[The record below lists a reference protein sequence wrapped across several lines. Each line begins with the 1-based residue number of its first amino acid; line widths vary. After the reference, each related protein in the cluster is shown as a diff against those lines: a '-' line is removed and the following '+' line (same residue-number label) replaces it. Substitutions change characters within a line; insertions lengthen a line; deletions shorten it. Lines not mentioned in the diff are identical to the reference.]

1 MKLLIFPKNY
11 TITIRDSQNE
21 LVGSTTITEQSPKTF
36 LYSKKNSPTVFESIR
51 FTHKQNDMIIRTKGE
66 IFKEDGEII
75 LGSDEEF
82 AFFTFVETNEIEPMT
97 ALRNR

>member
-21 LVGSTTITEQSPKTF
+21 LVGSTTITDQSPKTF
-36 LYSKKNSPTVFESIR
+36 LYSKKNSSNIFESMK
-51 FTHKQNDMIIRTKGE
+51 FTHNQKDMVIRTKGE
-66 IFKEDGEII
+66 IFKEAGEII

-82 AFFTFVETNEIEPMT
+82 AFFTFVETNEIEPMV
-97 ALRNR
+97 ALKYK